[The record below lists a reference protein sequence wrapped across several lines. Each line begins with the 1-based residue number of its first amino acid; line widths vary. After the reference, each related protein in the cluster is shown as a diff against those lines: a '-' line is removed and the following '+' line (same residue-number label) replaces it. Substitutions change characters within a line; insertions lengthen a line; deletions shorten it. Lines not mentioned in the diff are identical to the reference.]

1 MLLKLKYGIVALVL
15 GVLLCGCSIYSKEG
29 DIPVAENTSK
39 VKLGVSVALTDGAAF
54 LGMQSRGSLAEA
66 VPDGEK
72 MQTLR
77 IIIVRPDGTVE
88 HNRYYDFH
96 QVPTTYFATAQFEV
110 VGGETKKVYL
120 FANEN
125 TKFDSGRKVANYDFA
140 AIKVG
145 EQFPTNDITG
155 RNIYTDPDA
164 SLIEVNDALTQMAL
178 PLFMSEC
185 HSVYVPEKEDKKVEL
200 IIVRAAVKFTFRII
214 NKSNEP
220 LALNQLTISKLARR
234 EYLLPNGVVYGTEP
248 SEEDR
253 TTITYI
259 KSYNVPMTGNNE
271 HYNFKATFADK
282 AVPAKSATGN
292 GEVVLDPIYLLESNY
307 NDDSS
312 TEGRN
317 YKISLTVGDE
327 TYENGYFDNLTALP
341 RNTHVV
347 VDVTLNDKLTGLD
360 CVVRVYPY
368 GEYWLDP
375 EFGQ

>member
-1 MLLKLKYGIVALVL
+1 MLLKLKYGVVALVL

-54 LGMQSRGSLAEA
+54 LGLQSRGPLAEA
-66 VPDGEK
+66 VSDGEK

-125 TKFDSGRKVANYDFA
+125 TKFNSGRKVANYDFA

-155 RNIYTDPDA
+155 KDIETDET

-185 HSVYVPEKEDKKVEL
+185 HSVIVPEKKDKNVEL

-214 NKSNEP
+214 NTSNEP

-234 EYLLPNGVVYGTEP
+234 EYLLPKDVVYATEP
-248 SEEDR
+248 SEDG

-259 KSYNVPMTGNNE
+259 ESYKVPMPGNNE

-282 AVPAKSATGN
+282 TVPAKSATGSN

-327 TYENGYFDNLTALP
+327 TYENGYFNNLTALP

>member
-1 MLLKLKYGIVALVL
+1 MLKLKYGIVALVL

-96 QVPTTYFATAQFEV
+96 QAPTTYFATAQFEV

-155 RNIYTDPDA
+155 QNET

-185 HSVYVPEKEDKKVEL
+185 HSVYVHEKQDTKVEL

-214 NKSNEP
+214 NTSNEP

-234 EYLLPNGVVYGTEP
+234 EYLLPKDVVYATET
-248 SEEDR
+248 SEDG

-271 HYNFKATFADK
+271 HYNFKATFTDK
-282 AVPAKSATGN
+282 TVPAKSATGSN

-347 VDVTLNDKLTGLD
+347 VDVTLNDELTGLD
-360 CVVRVYPY
+360 CEVRVYPY

>member
-1 MLLKLKYGIVALVL
+1 MVLKLKYGVVALVL

-54 LGMQSRGSLAEA
+54 LGLQSRGPLAEA
-66 VPDGEK
+66 VNAGEK

-110 VGGETKKVYL
+110 VGGETKNVYL

-155 RNIYTDPDA
+155 QNIET
-164 SLIEVNDALTQMAL
+164 SLIEVNDAQTQMAL

-185 HSVYVPEKEDKKVEL
+185 HSVDVPEKQDKNVEL

-214 NKSNEP
+214 NTSNEP
-220 LALNQLTISKLARR
+220 LALNQLTISKLARY

-292 GEVVLDPIYLLESNY
+292 DGEVVLDPIYLLESNY

-347 VDVTLNDKLTGLD
+347 VDVTLNDELTGLE

>member
-1 MLLKLKYGIVALVL
+1 MLLKLKYGVVALVL

-66 VPDGEK
+66 VNAGEK

-125 TKFDSGRKVANYDFA
+125 TKFDSGRKVADYDFA

-155 RNIYTDPDA
+155 QNIET

-185 HSVYVPEKEDKKVEL
+185 HSVYVHEKQDTKVEL

-214 NKSNEP
+214 NTSNEP

-234 EYLLPNGVVYGTEP
+234 EYLLPNGVEYGFEP

-259 KSYNVPMTGNNE
+259 KSYNVPMIGNNE

-282 AVPAKSATGN
+282 TVPAN
-292 GEVVLDPIYLLESNY
+292 GKVELDPIYLLESNY

-327 TYENGYFDNLTALP
+327 TYENGYFNNLTALP

-347 VDVTLNDKLTGLD
+347 VDVTLNDELTDLN

-368 GEYWLDP
+368 GEYWLYP

>member
-1 MLLKLKYGIVALVL
+1 MVLKLKYGIVALVL

-66 VPDGEK
+66 VGDGEK

-125 TKFDSGRKVANYDFA
+125 TKFNSGRKVANYDFA

-155 RNIYTDPDA
+155 KDIETDET

-185 HSVYVPEKEDKKVEL
+185 HSVDVLEKQDTNVEL

-214 NKSNEP
+214 NTSNEP
-220 LALNQLTISKLARR
+220 LALKQLTISKLARR
-234 EYLLPNGVVYGTEP
+234 EYLLPNEVVYGEL
-248 SEEDR
+248 SEEDG

-259 KSYNVPMTGNNE
+259 KSYNVPMIGNNE

-282 AVPAKSATGN
+282 TVPAKSATSN
-292 GEVVLDPIYLLESNY
+292 GKVELDPIYLLESNY
-307 NDDSS
+307 NDDPS
-312 TEGRN
+312 TVGRN

-327 TYENGYFDNLTALP
+327 TYENGYFNNLTALP

-347 VDVTLNDKLTGLD
+347 VDVTLNDELTDLN

-368 GEYWLDP
+368 GEYWLYP

>member
-1 MLLKLKYGIVALVL
+1 MVLKLKYGVVALVL

-54 LGMQSRGSLAEA
+54 LGMQSRGTLAEA
-66 VPDGEK
+66 VGDGEK

-155 RNIYTDPDA
+155 KDIETDET

-185 HSVYVPEKEDKKVEL
+185 HSVDVPEKKDKNVEL

-234 EYLLPNGVVYGTEP
+234 EYLLPNDVVYGTEL
-248 SEEDR
+248 SKEDG

-259 KSYNVPMTGNNE
+259 KSYKVPMIGNNE

-282 AVPAKSATGN
+282 TVPAKSATGN

-327 TYENGYFDNLTALP
+327 TYENGYFNNLTALP

-347 VDVTLNDKLTGLD
+347 VDVTLNDELTGLV
-360 CVVRVYPY
+360 CEVRVYPY
-368 GEYWLDP
+368 GEYWLYP

>member
-54 LGMQSRGSLAEA
+54 LGMQSRGPLAEA
-66 VPDGEK
+66 VSDGEK

-155 RNIYTDPDA
+155 QNIYTDA

-185 HSVYVPEKEDKKVEL
+185 HSVKVPEKKDTNVEL

-220 LALNQLTISKLARR
+220 LALNQLTISKLARY
-234 EYLLPNGVVYGTEP
+234 EYLLPKDVVYATET
-248 SEEDR
+248 SKEDG

-259 KSYNVPMTGNNE
+259 ESYKVPMTGNNE

-282 AVPAKSATGN
+282 TVPAKSATGN

-307 NDDSS
+307 NDDPS
-312 TEGRN
+312 TVGRN

-327 TYENGYFDNLTALP
+327 TYENGYFNNLTALP

-347 VDVTLNDKLTGLD
+347 VYVTLNDELTDLD
-360 CVVRVYPY
+360 CKVRVYPY
-368 GEYWLDP
+368 GEYWLYP

>member
-1 MLLKLKYGIVALVL
+1 MLLKLKYGVVALVL

-54 LGMQSRGSLAEA
+54 LGLQSRGPLAEA
-66 VPDGEK
+66 VGDGEK

-125 TKFDSGRKVANYDFA
+125 TKFDSGRKVAKYDFA

-155 RNIYTDPDA
+155 QNNET
-164 SLIEVNDALTQMAL
+164 SLIEVNDAQTQMAL

-185 HSVYVPEKEDKKVEL
+185 HSVDVPEKKDKNVEL

-214 NKSNEP
+214 NTSNEP
-220 LALNQLTISKLARR
+220 LALNQLTISKLARY
-234 EYLLPNGVVYGTEP
+234 EYLLPNDVVYGTEP
-248 SEEDR
+248 SEEDG

-259 KSYNVPMTGNNE
+259 KSYNVPMPGNNE
-271 HYNFKATFADK
+271 HYNFKAAFTDK
-282 AVPAKSATGN
+282 TVPAKSATGN

-307 NDDSS
+307 NDDPS
-312 TEGRN
+312 TTGRN

-327 TYENGYFDNLTALP
+327 TYENGYFNNLTALP

-347 VDVTLNDKLTGLD
+347 VDVTLNDELTDLN

-368 GEYWLDP
+368 GEYWLYP

>member
-66 VPDGEK
+66 VNAGEK

-125 TKFDSGRKVANYDFA
+125 TKFDSGRKVADYDFA

-155 RNIYTDPDA
+155 KDIETDET
-164 SLIEVNDALTQMAL
+164 SLIEVNDAQTQMAL

-185 HSVYVPEKEDKKVEL
+185 HSVEVPEKKDKDVEL

-234 EYLLPNGVVYGTEP
+234 EYLLPNEVVYATEP
-248 SEEDR
+248 SEEDG

-259 KSYNVPMTGNNE
+259 KSYNVPMIGNNE

-282 AVPAKSATGN
+282 TVPAKSATGN

-307 NDDSS
+307 NDDPS
-312 TEGRN
+312 TTGRN

-327 TYENGYFDNLTALP
+327 TYENGYFNKLTALP

-347 VDVTLNDKLTGLD
+347 VYVTLNDELTDLD

-368 GEYWLDP
+368 GEYWLYP

>member
-1 MLLKLKYGIVALVL
+1 MLLKLKYGVVALVL

-54 LGMQSRGSLAEA
+54 LGMQSRGPLAEA

-125 TKFDSGRKVANYDFA
+125 TKFDSGRKVAKYDFA

-155 RNIYTDPDA
+155 QNNET
-164 SLIEVNDALTQMAL
+164 SLIEVNDAQTQMAL

-185 HSVYVPEKEDKKVEL
+185 HSVDVPEKKDKNVEL

-214 NKSNEP
+214 NTSNEP
-220 LALNQLTISKLARR
+220 LALNQLTISKLARY
-234 EYLLPNGVVYGTEP
+234 EYLLPNDVVYGTEP
-248 SEEDR
+248 SEEDG

-259 KSYNVPMTGNNE
+259 KSYNVPMPGNNE

-282 AVPAKSATGN
+282 TVPAKSATGN

-307 NDDSS
+307 NDDPS
-312 TEGRN
+312 TTGRN

-327 TYENGYFDNLTALP
+327 TYENGYFNNLTALP

-347 VDVTLNDKLTGLD
+347 VDVTLNDELTDLN

-368 GEYWLDP
+368 GEYWLYP

>member
-54 LGMQSRGSLAEA
+54 LGMQSRGPLAEA
-66 VPDGEK
+66 VSDGEK

-125 TKFDSGRKVANYDFA
+125 TKFDSGRKVADYDFA

-155 RNIYTDPDA
+155 QNIET

-185 HSVYVPEKEDKKVEL
+185 HSVDVPEKQDKNVEL

-214 NKSNEP
+214 NTSNEP
-220 LALNQLTISKLARR
+220 LALNQLTISKLARY
-234 EYLLPNGVVYGTEP
+234 EYLLPNGVEYGFEP

-253 TTITYI
+253 KTITYI
-259 KSYNVPMTGNNE
+259 KSYNVPMIGNNE

-282 AVPAKSATGN
+282 TVPAN

-307 NDDSS
+307 NDDPS

-327 TYENGYFDNLTALP
+327 TYENGYFNNLTALP

-347 VDVTLNDKLTGLD
+347 VDVTLNDELTGLN

>member
-1 MLLKLKYGIVALVL
+1 MVLKLKYGIVALVL

-54 LGMQSRGSLAEA
+54 LGMQSRGPLAEA

-110 VGGETKKVYL
+110 VGGETKDVYL

-125 TKFDSGRKVANYDFA
+125 TKFNSGRKVADYDFA

-155 RNIYTDPDA
+155 KDIETDET

-185 HSVYVPEKEDKKVEL
+185 HSVDVPEKQDKNVEL

-220 LALNQLTISKLARR
+220 LALNQLTISKLARY
-234 EYLLPNGVVYGTEP
+234 EYLLPNDVVYVTEP
-248 SEEDR
+248 SEDG

-259 KSYNVPMTGNNE
+259 ESYKVPMPGNNE
-271 HYNFKATFADK
+271 HYNFKAAFADK
-282 AVPAKSATGN
+282 TVPGN

-307 NDDSS
+307 NDDPS
-312 TEGRN
+312 TTGRN

-327 TYENGYFDNLTALP
+327 TYENGYFNNLTALP

-347 VDVTLNDKLTGLD
+347 VDVTLNDELTGLE

>member
-66 VPDGEK
+66 VDAGEK

-110 VGGETKKVYL
+110 VGGETKDVYL

-125 TKFDSGRKVANYDFA
+125 TKFDSGRKVAEYDFA

-155 RNIYTDPDA
+155 KDIETDDA

-185 HSVYVPEKEDKKVEL
+185 HSVDVPEKQDKNVEL

-214 NKSNEP
+214 NTSNEP

-234 EYLLPNGVVYGTEP
+234 EYLLPNGVEYGFEP
-248 SEEDR
+248 SVEDG

-259 KSYNVPMTGNNE
+259 KSYKVPMIGNNE

-282 AVPAKSATGN
+282 TVPAKSATGN
-292 GEVVLDPIYLLESNY
+292 DGEVVLDPIYLLESNY
-307 NDDSS
+307 NDDPS
-312 TEGRN
+312 TTGRN

-327 TYENGYFDNLTALP
+327 TYENGYFNNLTALP

-347 VDVTLNDKLTGLD
+347 VDVTLNDELTGLE

-368 GEYWLDP
+368 GEYWLYP

>member
-1 MLLKLKYGIVALVL
+1 MLLKLKYGVVALVL

-54 LGMQSRGSLAEA
+54 LGMQSRGTLAEA
-66 VPDGEK
+66 VGDGEK

-155 RNIYTDPDA
+155 QNIET

-185 HSVYVPEKEDKKVEL
+185 HSVDVPEKQDKNVEL

-214 NKSNEP
+214 NTSNEP

-234 EYLLPNGVVYGTEP
+234 EYLLPNGVVYATEP

-259 KSYNVPMTGNNE
+259 KSYKVPMTGNNE
-271 HYNFKATFADK
+271 HYNFKAAFTDK
-282 AVPAKSATGN
+282 TVPAKSATDN

-347 VDVTLNDKLTGLD
+347 VDVTLNDKLTGLV
-360 CVVRVYPY
+360 CEVRVYPY
-368 GEYWLDP
+368 GEYWLYP

>member
-1 MLLKLKYGIVALVL
+1 MLKLKYGVVALVL

-54 LGMQSRGSLAEA
+54 LGMQSRGTLAEA
-66 VPDGEK
+66 VGDGEK

-110 VGGETKKVYL
+110 VGGETKDVYL

-140 AIKVG
+140 GIKVG

-155 RNIYTDPDA
+155 KDIETDET

-185 HSVYVPEKEDKKVEL
+185 HSVDVPEKKDKDVEL

-214 NKSNEP
+214 NTSNEP

-234 EYLLPNGVVYGTEP
+234 EYLLPNEVVYGTEL
-248 SEEDR
+248 SKEDG

-259 KSYNVPMTGNNE
+259 KSYNVPMIGNNE

-282 AVPAKSATGN
+282 TVPAKSATGN
-292 GEVVLDPIYLLESNY
+292 GKVELDPIYLLESNY

-327 TYENGYFDNLTALP
+327 TYENGYFNNLTALP

-347 VDVTLNDKLTGLD
+347 VDVTLNDKLTGLN

-368 GEYWLDP
+368 GEYWLYP

>member
-1 MLLKLKYGIVALVL
+1 MLKLKYGVVALAL

-54 LGMQSRGSLAEA
+54 LGMQSRGPLAEA
-66 VPDGEK
+66 VSDGEK

-125 TKFDSGRKVANYDFA
+125 TKFDSGRKVADYDFA

-155 RNIYTDPDA
+155 QNIET

-185 HSVYVPEKEDKKVEL
+185 HSVDVPEKQDKNVEL

-214 NKSNEP
+214 NTSNEP
-220 LALNQLTISKLARR
+220 LALNQLTISKLARY
-234 EYLLPNGVVYGTEP
+234 EYLLPNGVEYGFEP

-253 TTITYI
+253 KTITYI
-259 KSYNVPMTGNNE
+259 KSYNVPMIGNNE

-282 AVPAKSATGN
+282 TVPAN

-307 NDDSS
+307 NDDPS

-327 TYENGYFDNLTALP
+327 TYENGYFNNLTALP

-347 VDVTLNDKLTGLD
+347 VDVTLNDELTGLN

>member
-1 MLLKLKYGIVALVL
+1 MLLKLKYGVVALVL

-29 DIPVAENTSK
+29 DIPAIENTSK

-54 LGMQSRGSLAEA
+54 LGMQSRGTLAEA
-66 VPDGEK
+66 VNAGEK

-110 VGGETKKVYL
+110 VGGETKNVYL

-125 TKFDSGRKVANYDFA
+125 TKFDSGRKVADYDFA

-155 RNIYTDPDA
+155 QNIYTDTDA

-185 HSVYVPEKEDKKVEL
+185 HSVDVHEKDDTNVEL

-214 NKSNEP
+214 NTSNEP
-220 LALNQLTISKLARR
+220 LSLNQLTISKLARY
-234 EYLLPNGVVYGTEP
+234 EYLLPNGVEYGFEP

-259 KSYNVPMTGNNE
+259 KSYNVPMIGNNE
-271 HYNFKATFADK
+271 HYNFKAAFTDK
-282 AVPAKSATGN
+282 TVPAN

-307 NDDSS
+307 NDDPS
-312 TEGRN
+312 TTGRN

-327 TYENGYFDNLTALP
+327 TYENGYFNNLTALP

-347 VDVTLNDKLTGLD
+347 VDVTLNDKLTGLN

-368 GEYWLDP
+368 GEYWLYP

>member
-1 MLLKLKYGIVALVL
+1 MLKLKYGVVALVL

-54 LGMQSRGSLAEA
+54 LGMQSRGPLAEA

-125 TKFDSGRKVANYDFA
+125 TKFDSGRKVADYDFA

-155 RNIYTDPDA
+155 QNIET
-164 SLIEVNDALTQMAL
+164 SLIEVNDPQTQMAL

-185 HSVYVPEKEDKKVEL
+185 HSVIVPEKKDENVEL

-214 NKSNEP
+214 NTSNEP
-220 LALNQLTISKLARR
+220 LALNQLTISKLARY

-259 KSYNVPMTGNNE
+259 KSYNVPMPGNNE

-282 AVPAKSATGN
+282 TVPGN

-327 TYENGYFDNLTALP
+327 TYENGYFNNLTALP

-347 VDVTLNDKLTGLD
+347 VDVTLNDELTGLD
-360 CVVRVYPY
+360 CEVRVYPY